1 MGSCANL
8 FINFGKKK
16 YMKGEKY
23 KILKLI
29 IQIKIEG
36 RGCEDLWIIWE
47 DVDNMDAKYKAIN
60 IG

>member
-1 MGSCANL
+1 
-8 FINFGKKK
+8 
-16 YMKGEKY
+16 MKGEKY

-36 RGCEDLWIIWE
+36 REFEDSWIIWE